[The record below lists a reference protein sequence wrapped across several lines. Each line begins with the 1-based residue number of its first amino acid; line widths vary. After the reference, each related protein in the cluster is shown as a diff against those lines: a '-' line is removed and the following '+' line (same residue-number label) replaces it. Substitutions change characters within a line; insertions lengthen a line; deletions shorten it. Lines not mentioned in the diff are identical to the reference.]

1 MLEINKQ
8 NIDEIVRLEKYDLEV
23 SAKWILNA
31 RSDNARI
38 RVPETHEE
46 RLQYINDWLSVCP
59 RGTKAKIQEYKNYI
73 FNLAKTKNIKL
84 EDWHV
89 SLLVA
94 RKVATIKRNYS
105 ADQYDLVSRVAIA
118 SKKSKKGYTYL
129 NEITYIMDLF
139 LSTTAKKFP
148 KTIAVFEGKN
158 TRNRL

>member
-59 RGTKAKIQEYKNYI
+59 KGTNAKIQEYKNYI
-73 FNLAKTKNIKL
+73 FNLAKTKNIKFI
-84 EDWHV
+84 DNFYYKQKW
-89 SLLVA
+89 
-94 RKVATIKRNYS
+94 KKRFS
-105 ADQYDLVSRVAIA
+105 F
-118 SKKSKKGYTYL
+118 YTFYV
-129 NEITYIMDLF
+129 Y
-139 LSTTAKKFP
+139 
-148 KTIAVFEGKN
+148 G
-158 TRNRL
+158 R

>member
-59 RGTKAKIQEYKNYI
+59 KGTNAKIQEYKNYI
-73 FNLAKTKNIKL
+73 T
-84 EDWHV
+84 
-89 SLLVA
+89 
-94 RKVATIKRNYS
+94 
-105 ADQYDLVSRVAIA
+105 
-118 SKKSKKGYTYL
+118 YTRTFRPFRRIRGIQENVWL
-129 NEITYIMDLF
+129 
-139 LSTTAKKFP
+139 
-148 KTIAVFEGKN
+148 
-158 TRNRL
+158 